1 MVPEVSRCDRLREAH
16 RCDGAP
22 CPLCNSVDLFDFA
35 APIRSVRY
43 FGAAGRDA
51 KIKRSRK
58 RRSFLVT
65 DGRWSK
71 FAFSIPAVGL
81 FAGAARCENFP
92 RINPLPSSDRT
103 EDTHRARL

>member
-1 MVPEVSRCDRLREAH
+1 MVLMSVREAH

-22 CPLCNSVDLFDFA
+22 CPLCNPVDVYVFA

-43 FGAAGRDA
+43 FGAAGPDA
-51 KIKRSRK
+51 KINHLEEAAELPR
-58 RRSFLVT
+58 
-65 DGRWSK
+65 DGRQVPQ
-71 FAFSIPAVGL
+71 FEFSIPAFRV
-81 FAGAARCENFP
+81 FAGAARYENLL